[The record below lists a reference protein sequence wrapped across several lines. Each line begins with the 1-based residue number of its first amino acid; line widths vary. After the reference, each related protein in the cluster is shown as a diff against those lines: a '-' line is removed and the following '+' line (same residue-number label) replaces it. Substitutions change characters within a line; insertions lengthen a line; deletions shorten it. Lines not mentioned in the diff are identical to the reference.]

1 MHCRG
6 QSPNA
11 SKKILDLPIP
21 PPEDLLMAAGSGTAF
36 VLTRP
41 SMRYRMRMTTLAQA
55 GELEQSVADAGCFTK
70 LGGVRDLIVAVVLLV
85 IDTMRP
91 AV

>member
-21 PPEDLLMAAGSGTAF
+21 PPGRLVDGCRVWDRFRLDEAFDALPDENDYSSSGW
-36 VLTRP
+36 
-41 SMRYRMRMTTLAQA
+41 
-55 GELEQSVADAGCFTK
+55 ELEQSVADAGCFTK